1 MSLQFVDDTLIVL
14 YCTIRCDKGRPTMGH
29 QTQLTF
35 DPSNL
40 PESPTPV
47 FNVDG
52 NRIGTFNPHTLI
64 IHPMGNNGYGPMKL
78 LGRMAFDMSGKMV
91 GQFTDNGQFNPA

>member
-1 MSLQFVDDTLIVL
+1 
-14 YCTIRCDKGRPTMGH
+14 MGNYE
-29 QTQLTF
+29 TQATF
-35 DPSNL
+35 DPTNL

-47 FNVDG
+47 YHVDG

-64 IHPMGNNGYGPMKL
+64 IHPMGNNNYGAMKL

-91 GQFTDNGQFNPA
+91 GKFTSTGQFIPVQEQATA